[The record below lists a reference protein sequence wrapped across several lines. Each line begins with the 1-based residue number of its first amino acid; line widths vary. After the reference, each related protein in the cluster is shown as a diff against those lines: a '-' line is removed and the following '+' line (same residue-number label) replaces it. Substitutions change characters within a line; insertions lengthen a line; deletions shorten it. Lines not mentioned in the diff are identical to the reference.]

1 MARISIN
8 THRYEFGD
16 ATVFVKSS
24 TTNKLL
30 DGLIRGAFTCE
41 VHPVGAPVWTCR
53 IAAFFP
59 WDAANRALAA
69 WEAERLEGLA

>member
-1 MARISIN
+1 MARVSIS
-8 THRYEFGD
+8 THRYEFGS

-24 TTNKLL
+24 SNNLL
-30 DGLIRGAFTCE
+30 DGLIRGAFACE
-41 VHPVGAPVWTCR
+41 VHPVGAQVWTCR

-69 WEAERLEGLA
+69 WEAAKLEGLA

>member
-1 MARISIN
+1 MARASIS
-8 THRYEFGD
+8 THRYEFGR

-24 TTNKLL
+24 SNILL
-30 DGLIRGAFTCE
+30 DGLIRAFFTCE

-69 WEAERLEGLA
+69 WEAAKLEGLA